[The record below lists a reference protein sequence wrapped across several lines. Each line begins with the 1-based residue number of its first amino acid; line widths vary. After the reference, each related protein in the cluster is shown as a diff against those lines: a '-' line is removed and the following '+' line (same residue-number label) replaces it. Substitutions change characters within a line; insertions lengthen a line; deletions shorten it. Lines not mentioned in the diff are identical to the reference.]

1 MKNFIS
7 INIIYLAHKSRL
19 GQDDFGIM
27 FDLKRGAINSYCT
40 NKALPKI
47 ETIQR
52 ICKHYEILIDDFV
65 NRDLS
70 KEQLTYTFHTDSI
83 GKSNQKAYGI
93 RQGQLL
99 YANEPDSNDP
109 EYISPRYVARLEKTI
124 INKSRKNKPIS

>member
-7 INIIYLAHKSRL
+7 INIIYLVHKSRL

-52 ICKHYEILIDDFV
+52 ICLHFEITIDDFI
-65 NRDLS
+65 NKDLS
-70 KEQLTYTFHTDSI
+70 AP
-83 GKSNQKAYGI
+83 KAYGI
-93 RQGQLL
+93 KQGQLL
-99 YANEPDSNDP
+99 YANEP
-109 EYISPRYVARLEKTI
+109 EEEIFISPRYVESLEKTI
-124 INKSRKNKPIS
+124 QDKEKIIVMLEEKLNIDKKSRTA